1 MTVTVCSEKS
11 LIGEAVLDGR
21 LKKADLKE
29 DLDPWLLAQG
39 NLLEALDT
47 VKEAAEKML
56 ADKSDRERSAKKNF
70 ENVTGCEV
78 ALETEEEKLKMRR
91 S

>member
-1 MTVTVCSEKS
+1 M
-11 LIGEAVLDGR
+11 LDGR

-70 ENVTGCEV
+70 ENVTACEV